1 MSSSS
6 FIALQEA
13 SVKYPTGSGEAQKA
27 LSNVT
32 LLIEPGEWVT
42 VAGPNGSGKSTLAG
56 VLLGTYRLTE
66 GRVVK
71 KENIDIR
78 GVLQHPEAQHI
89 GDTAAE
95 EFAFALNDR
104 HLSKEEFTQMQ
115 KQALLRAGLELSPE
129 TPLNSLSGGQKQLV
143 NIATAL
149 ATAPDMLVLDEPTA
163 MLDPAAREQVLRA
176 VRQAHLQGTA
186 VVWITHRLE
195 EAVYASRI
203 VAFRK
208 GEIAFDGTPETFFYG
223 EKTSSPVSDSETP
236 CERVGLDPPFVVQ
249 TALHL
254 RKKGYDLAS
263 RPLSHDDL
271 AKAVSRLCP

>member
-1 MSSSS
+1 MSSSF

-13 SVKYPTGSGEAQKA
+13 SVKYPTGSGAHTA
-27 LSNVT
+27 LANVT

-56 VLLGTYRLTE
+56 VLLGTCRLTA
-66 GRVVK
+66 GRMVR
-71 KENIDIR
+71 KEHMDIR
-78 GVLQHPEAQHI
+78 GVLQHPESQHI
-89 GDTAAE
+89 GDTPAE

-104 HLSKEEFTQMQ
+104 HLSKEELRQIQ
-115 KQALLRAGLELSPE
+115 KQALLRVGLELPLE

-143 NIATAL
+143 NIAAAL

-163 MLDPAAREQVLRA
+163 MLDPAARELVLRV
-176 VRQAHLQGTA
+176 VRQAHLQGTT

-195 EAVYASRI
+195 EAVHASRI
-203 VAFRK
+203 VAFQE
-208 GEIAFDGTPETFFYG
+208 GGVAFDGVPETFFYG
-223 EKTSSPVSDSETP
+223 DPATASDSETP

-254 RKKGYDLAS
+254 KKKGHGLTA
-263 RPLSHDDL
+263 RPLSFDDL
-271 AKAVSRLCP
+271 AKAVSRLCL